1 MQYFPRWVAP
11 NLMTFVGFLL
21 TAANFVILSYY
32 DWDFYAQTDDD
43 SPAIPDWFW
52 LIGAINIF
60 LAYTLGD
67 FFVVILLIL
76 LSLIHFLCTFQ
87 TELMASK
94 HVELN

>member
-67 FFVVILLIL
+67 FL
-76 LSLIHFLCTFQ
+76 
-87 TELMASK
+87 
-94 HVELN
+94 